1 MQLLHKLETLI
12 HGWMKNVPH
21 LPEGARKWLGTNVW
35 WIVLIGVIVSGLALL
50 VALFG
55 IFALIA
61 LIGSVS
67 SVYYVNGT
75 EFAVWGI
82 VTGVVSFVISVF
94 SLVLLALSVNPLKA
108 KQKKGWVLLFA
119 SLLVNVAGSV
129 ISAILAFNP
138 FTFIFSLIFTAVFAA
153 ISGYFLFEIHSQFA
167 HEAKVVSKTAKKT
180 TKK

>member
-35 WIVLIGVIVSGLALL
+35 WIVLIGVIISGLSLL
-50 VALFG
+50 FALFG
-55 IFALIA
+55 IFALMA

-67 SVYYVNGT
+67 STYYVNGT
-75 EFAVWGI
+75 SFAAWGI
-82 VTGVVSFVISVF
+82 VTGLITFVISAF
-94 SLVLLALSVNPLKA
+94 SLVLTALAITPLKA

-119 SLLVNVAGSV
+119 ALLVNVAGSV
-129 ISAILAFNP
+129 VGAILAFNP

-153 ISGYFLFEIHSQFA
+153 IAAYFLFEIHGQFA
-167 HEAKVVSKTAKKT
+167 QEAKIVSKSTKKPAKK
-180 TKK
+180 